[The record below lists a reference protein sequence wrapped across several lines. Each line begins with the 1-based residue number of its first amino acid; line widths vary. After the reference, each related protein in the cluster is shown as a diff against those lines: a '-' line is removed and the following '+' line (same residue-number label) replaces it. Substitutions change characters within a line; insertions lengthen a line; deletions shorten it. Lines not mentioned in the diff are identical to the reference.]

1 MAEYTIR
8 LNDGRLV
15 HINTDNWSVT
25 EIKQESPIS
34 ESEKNAIIVEAV
46 KELKKHNL
54 PL

>member
-1 MAEYTIR
+1 MPEYIVR

-15 HINTDNWSVT
+15 HINTDVWSVT
-25 EIKQESPIS
+25 EIKEEAPIP

-46 KELKKHNL
+46 KELKRCNL

>member
-15 HINTDNWSVT
+15 HINTETWDVT
-25 EIKQESPIS
+25 EIKQEVPVS